1 MHAQT
6 KKRYGFIAAAL
17 AAGLVLSGC
26 SGSSEEAAETVAPT
40 EAASAPAEVDGIA
53 TAKAAYDAA
62 LAASLTFAYP
72 GEAFDASGASGKKVA
87 MISINDQIP
96 VLAQWTNTI
105 KAGLESKGVVVT
117 QTSDAGGV
125 IEPLPK
131 FFEQAVTEGVD
142 LIITNAVPAGLIPLD
157 VIGDIPV
164 MTTNQTA
171 APGVP
176 VAAGIAADP
185 SFDYTLAASLMADWF
200 CVTGAGAGNAV
211 VWGSEG
217 QASSPIMIE
226 TIKARVAENC
236 ADSAVTYLDAPLA
249 SWFDGT
255 LDGVAKNAV
264 TADPSITHLMPIY
277 DGMSF
282 ATGAGLSA
290 AGSTAIQSSFNMTPD
305 VAKGIGTGSVKM
317 DVGCPNDWFS
327 YATADAGLRILTGN
341 AVPENYGITC
351 KVFDESNIGSI
362 DPSVE
367 NSVNW
372 YGIDFAAEF
381 AKYWAAS

>member
-1 MHAQT
+1 MQA
-6 KKRYGFIAAAL
+6 KKKMRFGFVAAAL

-26 SGSSEEAAETVAPT
+26 SSSSEEAAPT
-40 EAASAPAEVDGIA
+40 EAASAPAAADGLA

-72 GEAFDASGASGKKVA
+72 GDAFDASAASGKRVA

-96 VLAQWTNTI
+96 VLKQWTDTI
-105 KAGLESKGVVVT
+105 AAGLESQGVTIT
-117 QTSDAGGV
+117 QKSDAGG
-125 IEPLPK
+125 IIDPLPK
-131 FFEQAVTEGVD
+131 FFAQAVTDKVD
-142 LIITNAVPAGLIPLD
+142 LIITNAVPAAVIPLAD
-157 VIGDIPV
+157 LGDIPV

-171 APGVP
+171 APGVA
-176 VAAGIAADP
+176 VADGIAADP

-217 QASSPIMIE
+217 QASSPIMLQ
-226 TIKARVAENC
+226 TIKDRVAEVC
-236 ADSAVTYLDAPLA
+236 PDAKVDYQDAPLA
-249 SWFDGT
+249 TWFDGT

-264 TADPSITHLMPIY
+264 TADPTITHLMPIY
-277 DGMSF
+277 DGMTI
-282 ATGAGLSA
+282 ATGAGLDA
-290 AGSTAIQSSFNMTPD
+290 AGSAAIQSSFNMTPA
-305 VAKGIGTGSVKM
+305 VAAGIGTSSVKM

-327 YATADAGLRILTGN
+327 YATADAALRILTGN
-341 AVPENYGITC
+341 AVPDNYGITC

-362 DPSVE
+362 DTSVE
-367 NSVNW
+367 NSLNW

-381 AKYWAAS
+381 AKFWTAS

>member
-1 MHAQT
+1 MQA
-6 KKRYGFIAAAL
+6 KKKMRFGFVAAAL

-26 SGSSEEAAETVAPT
+26 SSSSEEAAPT
-40 EAASAPAEVDGIA
+40 EAASAPAAADGLA

-72 GEAFDASGASGKKVA
+72 GDAFDASAASGKKVA

-96 VLAQWTNTI
+96 VLKQWTDTI
-105 KAGLESKGVVVT
+105 AAGLESQGVTVT
-117 QTSDAGGV
+117 QKSDAGGV
-125 IEPLPK
+125 IDPLPK
-131 FFEQAVTEGVD
+131 FFAQAVTDQVD
-142 LIITNAVPAGLIPLD
+142 LIITNAVPAALIPLTD
-157 VIGDIPV
+157 LGDIPV

-171 APGVP
+171 APGVA
-176 VAAGIAADP
+176 VADGIAADP
-185 SFDYTLAASLMADWF
+185 SFDYTIAASLMADWF

-217 QASSPIMIE
+217 QASSPIMID
-226 TIKARVAENC
+226 TIKARVAEVC
-236 ADSAVTYLDAPLA
+236 PDAKVDYQDAPLA
-249 SWFDGT
+249 TWFDGT

-264 TADPSITHLMPIY
+264 TADATITHLMPIY
-277 DGMSF
+277 DGMTI
-282 ATGAGLSA
+282 ATGAGLDA
-290 AGSTAIQSSFNMTPD
+290 AGSAAIQSSFNMTPA
-305 VAKGIGTGSVKM
+305 VAAGIGTSSVKM

-327 YATADAGLRILTGN
+327 YATVDAGLRLLTGN
-341 AVPENYGITC
+341 AVPANYGITC

-362 DPSVE
+362 DATVE

-381 AKYWAAS
+381 AKFWTAS

>member
-1 MHAQT
+1 MQA
-6 KKRYGFIAAAL
+6 KKKMRYGFVAAAL

-26 SGSSEEAAETVAPT
+26 SSSSEEEAAPT
-40 EAASAPAEVDGIA
+40 ESASAPAAADGLA

-72 GEAFDASGASGKKVA
+72 GDAFDASAASGKKVA

-96 VLAQWTNTI
+96 VLKQWTDTI
-105 KAGLESKGVVVT
+105 KAGLESQGVTVT

-125 IEPLPK
+125 IDPLPK
-131 FFEQAVTEGVD
+131 FFQQAVTDKVD
-142 LIITNAVPAGLIPLD
+142 LIITNAVPAALIPLTD
-157 VIGDIPV
+157 LGDIPV

-171 APGVP
+171 APGVA

-185 SFDYTLAASLMADWF
+185 SFDYTIAASLMADWF

-217 QASSPIMIE
+217 QASSPIMID
-226 TIKARVAENC
+226 TIKARTTANC
-236 ADSAVTYLDAPLA
+236 PDAKVDYQDAPLA
-249 SWFDGT
+249 TWFDGT

-264 TADPSITHLMPIY
+264 TADPTITHLMPIY
-277 DGMSF
+277 DGMTI
-282 ATGAGLSA
+282 ATGAGLDA
-290 AGSTAIQSSFNMTPD
+290 AGSAAIQSSFNMTPA
-305 VAKGIGTGSVKM
+305 VAAGIGKGSVKM

-327 YATADAGLRILTGN
+327 YATVDAGLRLLTGN
-341 AVPENYGITC
+341 AVPANYGITC

-362 DPSVE
+362 DATVE

-381 AKYWAAS
+381 AKFWTAS

>member
-1 MHAQT
+1 MQA
-6 KKRYGFIAAAL
+6 KKKMRFGFVAAAL

-26 SGSSEEAAETVAPT
+26 SSSSEEEAAPT
-40 EAASAPAEVDGIA
+40 EAASAPAAADGLA

-72 GEAFDASGASGKKVA
+72 GDAFDASAASGMKVA

-96 VLAQWTNTI
+96 VLKQWTDTI
-105 KAGLESKGVVVT
+105 AAGLESQGVTVT
-117 QTSDAGGV
+117 QKSDAGGV
-125 IEPLPK
+125 IDPLPK
-131 FFEQAVTEGVD
+131 FFAQAVTDQVD
-142 LIITNAVPAGLIPLD
+142 LIITNAVPAALIPLTD
-157 VIGDIPV
+157 LGDIPV

-171 APGVP
+171 APGVA

-185 SFDYTLAASLMADWF
+185 SFDYTIAASLMADWF

-217 QASSPIMIE
+217 QASSPIMID
-226 TIKARVAENC
+226 TIKARVAEVC
-236 ADSAVTYLDAPLA
+236 PDAKVDYQDAPLA
-249 SWFDGT
+249 TWFDGT

-264 TADPSITHLMPIY
+264 TADATITHLMPIY
-277 DGMSF
+277 DGMTI
-282 ATGAGLSA
+282 ATGAGLDA
-290 AGSTAIQSSFNMTPD
+290 AGSAAIQSSFNMTPA
-305 VAKGIGTGSVKM
+305 VAAGIGTSSVKM

-327 YATADAGLRILTGN
+327 YATVDAGLRLLTGN
-341 AVPENYGITC
+341 AVPANYGITC

-362 DPSVE
+362 DATVE

-381 AKYWAAS
+381 AKFWTAS

>member
-1 MHAQT
+1 MQA
-6 KKRYGFIAAAL
+6 KKKMRFGFVAAAL

-26 SGSSEEAAETVAPT
+26 SSSSEEAAPT
-40 EAASAPAEVDGIA
+40 EAASAPAAADGLA

-72 GEAFDASGASGKKVA
+72 GDAFDASAASGKRVA

-96 VLAQWTNTI
+96 VLKQWTDTI
-105 KAGLESKGVVVT
+105 AAGLESQGVTIT
-117 QTSDAGGV
+117 QKSDAGGV
-125 IEPLPK
+125 IDPLPK
-131 FFEQAVTEGVD
+131 FFAQAVTDKVD
-142 LIITNAVPAGLIPLD
+142 LIITNAVPAAVIPLAD
-157 VIGDIPV
+157 LGDIPV

-171 APGVP
+171 APGVA
-176 VAAGIAADP
+176 VADGIAADP

-217 QASSPIMIE
+217 QASSPIMLQ
-226 TIKARVAENC
+226 TIKDRVAEVC
-236 ADSAVTYLDAPLA
+236 PDAKVDYQDAPLA
-249 SWFDGT
+249 TWFDGT

-264 TADPSITHLMPIY
+264 TADATITHLMPIY
-277 DGMSF
+277 DGMTI
-282 ATGAGLSA
+282 ATGAGLDA
-290 AGSTAIQSSFNMTPD
+290 AGSAAIQSSFNMTPA
-305 VAKGIGTGSVKM
+305 VAAGIGTSSVKM

-327 YATADAGLRILTGN
+327 YATADAALRFLTGN
-341 AVPENYGITC
+341 AVPDNYGITC

-362 DPSVE
+362 DTSVE
-367 NSVNW
+367 NSLNW

-381 AKYWAAS
+381 AKFWTAS

>member
-1 MHAQT
+1 
-6 KKRYGFIAAAL
+6 
-17 AAGLVLSGC
+17 LSGC
-26 SGSSEEAAETVAPT
+26 SSSSEEAAPT
-40 EAASAPAEVDGIA
+40 EAASAPAAADNLAVA
-53 TAKAAYDAA
+53 QAAYDAA

-72 GEAFDASGASGKKVA
+72 GDAFDASAASGKKVA

-96 VLAQWTNTI
+96 VLKQWTDTI
-105 KAGLESKGVVVT
+105 AAGLESQGVKVT
-117 QTSDAGGV
+117 QKSDAGGV
-125 IEPLPK
+125 IDPLPK
-131 FFEQAVTEGVD
+131 FFAQAVTDKVD
-142 LIITNAVPAGLIPLD
+142 LIITNAVPAALIPLAD
-157 VIGDIPV
+157 LGDIPV

-171 APGVP
+171 APGVA
-176 VAAGIAADP
+176 VAEGIAADP
-185 SFDYTLAASLMADWF
+185 SFDYTIAASLMADWF

-217 QASSPIMIE
+217 QASSPVMIDV
-226 TIKARVAENC
+226 IKARVAEVC
-236 ADSAVTYLDAPLA
+236 PGAKVDYQDAPLA

-282 ATGAGLSA
+282 ATGAGLTA
-290 AGSTAIQSSFNMTPD
+290 AGSAAIQSSFNMTPA
-305 VAKGIGTGSVKM
+305 VAAAIGTSSVKM

-327 YATADAGLRILTGN
+327 YATVDAGLRLLTGN

-351 KVFDESNIGSI
+351 KVFDESNIASI
-362 DPSVE
+362 DATVE

-381 AKYWAAS
+381 AKFWTAG

>member
-1 MHAQT
+1 MQA
-6 KKRYGFIAAAL
+6 KKKMRFGFVAAAL

-26 SGSSEEAAETVAPT
+26 SSSSEEAAPT
-40 EAASAPAEVDGIA
+40 EAASAPAAADGLA

-72 GEAFDASGASGKKVA
+72 GDAFDASAASGKKVA

-96 VLAQWTNTI
+96 VLKQWTDTI
-105 KAGLESKGVVVT
+105 AAGLESQGVTIT
-117 QTSDAGGV
+117 QKSDAGGV
-125 IEPLPK
+125 IDPLPK
-131 FFEQAVTEGVD
+131 FFAQAVTDKVD
-142 LIITNAVPAGLIPLD
+142 LIVTNAVPAALIPLAD
-157 VIGDIPV
+157 LGDIPV

-171 APGVP
+171 APGVA
-176 VAAGIAADP
+176 VADGIAADP

-217 QASSPIMIE
+217 QASSPIMID
-226 TIKARVAENC
+226 TIKARVAEVC
-236 ADSAVTYLDAPLA
+236 PDAKVDYQDAPLA
-249 SWFDGT
+249 TWFDGT

-264 TADPSITHLMPIY
+264 TADATITHLMPIY
-277 DGMSF
+277 DGMTI
-282 ATGAGLSA
+282 ATGAGLDA
-290 AGSTAIQSSFNMTPD
+290 AGSAAIQSSFNMTPA
-305 VAKGIGTGSVKM
+305 VAAGIGTSSVKM

-327 YATADAGLRILTGN
+327 YATVDAGLRLLTGN
-341 AVPENYGITC
+341 AVPDNYGITC

-362 DPSVE
+362 DTSVE

-381 AKYWAAS
+381 AKFWTAS

>member
-1 MHAQT
+1 MQA
-6 KKRYGFIAAAL
+6 KKKMRFGFVAAAL

-26 SGSSEEAAETVAPT
+26 SSSSEEEAAPT
-40 EAASAPAEVDGIA
+40 EAASAPAAADGLA

-72 GEAFDASGASGKKVA
+72 GDAFDASAASGKKVA

-96 VLAQWTNTI
+96 VLKQWTDTI
-105 KAGLESKGVVVT
+105 AAGLESQGVTVT
-117 QTSDAGGV
+117 QKSDAGGV
-125 IEPLPK
+125 IDPLPK
-131 FFEQAVTEGVD
+131 FFAQAVTDQVD
-142 LIITNAVPAGLIPLD
+142 LIITNAVPAALIPLTD
-157 VIGDIPV
+157 LGDIPV

-171 APGVP
+171 APGVA
-176 VAAGIAADP
+176 VADGIAADP
-185 SFDYTLAASLMADWF
+185 SFDYTIAASLMADWF

-217 QASSPIMIE
+217 QASSPIMID
-226 TIKARVAENC
+226 TIKARVAEVC
-236 ADSAVTYLDAPLA
+236 PDAKVDYQDAPLA
-249 SWFDGT
+249 TWFDGT

-277 DGMSF
+277 DGMTI
-282 ATGAGLSA
+282 ATGAGIDA
-290 AGSTAIQSSFNMTPD
+290 AGSAAIQSSFNMTPA
-305 VAKGIGTGSVKM
+305 VAAGIGTSSVKM

-327 YATADAGLRILTGN
+327 YATVDAGLRLLTGN
-341 AVPENYGITC
+341 AVPDNYGITC

-362 DPSVE
+362 DATVE

-381 AKYWAAS
+381 AKFWTAS

>member
-1 MHAQT
+1 MQA
-6 KKRYGFIAAAL
+6 KKKMRFGFVAAAL

-26 SGSSEEAAETVAPT
+26 SSSSEEEAAPT
-40 EAASAPAEVDGIA
+40 EAASAPAAADGLA

-72 GEAFDASGASGKKVA
+72 GDAFDASAASGKKVA

-96 VLAQWTNTI
+96 VLKQWTDTI
-105 KAGLESKGVVVT
+105 AAGLESQGVTVT
-117 QTSDAGGV
+117 QKSDAGGV
-125 IEPLPK
+125 IDPLPK
-131 FFEQAVTEGVD
+131 FFAQAVTDQVD
-142 LIITNAVPAGLIPLD
+142 LIITNAVPAALIPLTD
-157 VIGDIPV
+157 LGDIPV

-171 APGVP
+171 APGVA
-176 VAAGIAADP
+176 VADGIAADP
-185 SFDYTLAASLMADWF
+185 SFDYTIAASLMADWF

-217 QASSPIMIE
+217 QASSPIMID
-226 TIKARVAENC
+226 TIKARVAEVC
-236 ADSAVTYLDAPLA
+236 PDAKVDYQDAPLA
-249 SWFDGT
+249 TWFDGT

-264 TADPSITHLMPIY
+264 TADATITHLMPIY
-277 DGMSF
+277 DGMTI
-282 ATGAGLSA
+282 ATGAGLDA
-290 AGSTAIQSSFNMTPD
+290 AGSAAIQSSFNMTPA
-305 VAKGIGTGSVKM
+305 VAAGIGTSSVKM

-327 YATADAGLRILTGN
+327 YATVDAGLRLLTGN
-341 AVPENYGITC
+341 AVPDNYGITC

-362 DPSVE
+362 DATVE

-381 AKYWAAS
+381 AKFWTAS

>member
-1 MHAQT
+1 MQAQ
-6 KKRYGFIAAAL
+6 KKMRFGFVAAAL

-26 SGSSEEAAETVAPT
+26 SSSSEEAAPT
-40 EAASAPAEVDGIA
+40 EAASAPAAADGLA
-53 TAKAAYDAA
+53 TAKASYDAA

-72 GEAFDASGASGKKVA
+72 GDAFDASAASGKKVA

-96 VLAQWTNTI
+96 VLKQWTDTI
-105 KAGLESKGVVVT
+105 AAGLESQGVTVT
-117 QTSDAGGV
+117 QKSDAGGV
-125 IEPLPK
+125 IDPLPK
-131 FFEQAVTEGVD
+131 FFAQAVTDKVD
-142 LIITNAVPAGLIPLD
+142 LIITNAVPAALIPLTD
-157 VIGDIPV
+157 LGDIPV

-171 APGVP
+171 APGVA

-217 QASSPIMIE
+217 QASSPIMIQ
-226 TIKARVAENC
+226 TIKDRVAEVC
-236 ADSAVTYLDAPLA
+236 PDAKVDYQDAPLA
-249 SWFDGT
+249 TWFDGT

-264 TADPSITHLMPIY
+264 TADATITHLMPIY
-277 DGMSF
+277 DGMTI
-282 ATGAGLSA
+282 ATGAGLDA
-290 AGSTAIQSSFNMTPD
+290 AGSAAIQSSFNMTPA
-305 VAKGIGTGSVKM
+305 VAAGIGTSSVKM

-327 YATADAGLRILTGN
+327 YATVDAGLRLLTGN
-341 AVPENYGITC
+341 AVPDNYGITC

-362 DPSVE
+362 DTSVE

-381 AKYWAAS
+381 AKFWTAS

>member
-1 MHAQT
+1 MQA
-6 KKRYGFIAAAL
+6 KKKMRFGFVAAAL

-26 SGSSEEAAETVAPT
+26 SSSSEEEAAPT
-40 EAASAPAEVDGIA
+40 EAASAPAAADGLA
-53 TAKAAYDAA
+53 TAKASYDAA

-72 GEAFDASGASGKKVA
+72 GDAFDASAASGKRVA

-96 VLAQWTNTI
+96 VLKQWTDTI
-105 KAGLESKGVVVT
+105 AAGLESQGVTVT
-117 QTSDAGGV
+117 QKSDAGGV
-125 IEPLPK
+125 IDPLPK
-131 FFEQAVTEGVD
+131 FFAQAVTDKVD
-142 LIITNAVPAGLIPLD
+142 LIITNAVPAALIPLTD
-157 VIGDIPV
+157 LGDIPV

-171 APGVP
+171 APGVA
-176 VAAGIAADP
+176 VADGIAADP

-217 QASSPIMIE
+217 QASSPIMID
-226 TIKARVAENC
+226 TIKARVAEVC
-236 ADSAVTYLDAPLA
+236 PDAKVDYQDAPLA
-249 SWFDGT
+249 TWFDGT

-264 TADPSITHLMPIY
+264 TADATITHLMPIY
-277 DGMSF
+277 DGMTI
-282 ATGAGLSA
+282 ATGAGLDA
-290 AGSTAIQSSFNMTPD
+290 AGSAAIQSSFNMTPA
-305 VAKGIGTGSVKM
+305 VAAGIGTSSVKM

-327 YATADAGLRILTGN
+327 YATADAALRILTGN
-341 AVPENYGITC
+341 AVPDNYGITC

-362 DPSVE
+362 DTSVE

-381 AKYWAAS
+381 AKFWTAS

>member
-1 MHAQT
+1 MQA
-6 KKRYGFIAAAL
+6 KKKMRFGFVAAAL

-26 SGSSEEAAETVAPT
+26 SSSSEEAAPT
-40 EAASAPAEVDGIA
+40 EAASAPAAADGLA

-72 GEAFDASGASGKKVA
+72 GDAFDASAASGKKVA

-96 VLAQWTNTI
+96 VLKQWTDTI
-105 KAGLESKGVVVT
+105 AAGLEDNGVTVT
-117 QTSDAGGV
+117 QKSDAGGV
-125 IEPLPK
+125 IDPLPK
-131 FFEQAVTEGVD
+131 FFAQAVTDKVD
-142 LIITNAVPAGLIPLD
+142 LIITNAVPAALIPLTD
-157 VIGDIPV
+157 LGDIPV

-171 APGVP
+171 APGVA
-176 VAAGIAADP
+176 VAEGIAADP

-217 QASSPIMIE
+217 QASSPIMIQ
-226 TIKARVAENC
+226 TIKDRVAEVC
-236 ADSAVTYLDAPLA
+236 PDAKVDYQDAPLA
-249 SWFDGT
+249 TWFDGT

-277 DGMSF
+277 DGMTI
-282 ATGAGLSA
+282 ATGAGIDA
-290 AGSTAIQSSFNMTPD
+290 AGSAAIQSSFNMTPA
-305 VAKGIGTGSVKM
+305 VAAGIGTSSVKM

-327 YATADAGLRILTGN
+327 YATVDAGLRLLTGN
-341 AVPENYGITC
+341 AVPDNYGITC

-362 DPSVE
+362 DASVE

-381 AKYWAAS
+381 AKYWTAS

>member
-1 MHAQT
+1 MQA
-6 KKRYGFIAAAL
+6 KKKMRFGFVAAAL

-26 SGSSEEAAETVAPT
+26 SSSSEEEAAPT
-40 EAASAPAEVDGIA
+40 EAASAPAAADGLA

-72 GEAFDASGASGKKVA
+72 GDAFDASAASGKKVA

-96 VLAQWTNTI
+96 VLKQWTDTI
-105 KAGLESKGVVVT
+105 AAGLESQGVTIT
-117 QTSDAGGV
+117 QKSDAGGV
-125 IEPLPK
+125 IDPLPK
-131 FFEQAVTEGVD
+131 FFAQAVTDQVD
-142 LIITNAVPAGLIPLD
+142 LIITNAVPAALIPLTD
-157 VIGDIPV
+157 LGDIPV

-171 APGVP
+171 APGVA
-176 VAAGIAADP
+176 VADGIAADP
-185 SFDYTLAASLMADWF
+185 SFDYTIAASLMADWF

-217 QASSPIMIE
+217 QASSPIMID
-226 TIKARVAENC
+226 TIKARVAEVC
-236 ADSAVTYLDAPLA
+236 PDAKVDYQDAPLA
-249 SWFDGT
+249 TWFDGT

-264 TADPSITHLMPIY
+264 TADATITHLMPIY
-277 DGMSF
+277 DGMTI
-282 ATGAGLSA
+282 ATGAGLDA
-290 AGSTAIQSSFNMTPD
+290 AGSAAIQSSFNMTPA
-305 VAKGIGTGSVKM
+305 VAAGIGTSSVKM

-327 YATADAGLRILTGN
+327 YATVDAGLRLLTGN
-341 AVPENYGITC
+341 AVPANYGITC

-362 DPSVE
+362 DATVE

-381 AKYWAAS
+381 AKFWTAS

>member
-1 MHAQT
+1 MQA
-6 KKRYGFIAAAL
+6 KKKMRFGFVAAAL

-26 SGSSEEAAETVAPT
+26 SSSSEEEAAPT
-40 EAASAPAEVDGIA
+40 EAASAPAAADGLA

-72 GEAFDASGASGKKVA
+72 GDAFDASAASGKKVA

-96 VLAQWTNTI
+96 VLKQWTDTI
-105 KAGLESKGVVVT
+105 AAGLESQGVTVT
-117 QTSDAGGV
+117 QKSDAGGV
-125 IEPLPK
+125 IDPLPK
-131 FFEQAVTEGVD
+131 FFAQAVTDQVD
-142 LIITNAVPAGLIPLD
+142 LIITNAVPAALIPLTD
-157 VIGDIPV
+157 LGDIPV

-171 APGVP
+171 APGVA
-176 VAAGIAADP
+176 VADGIAADP
-185 SFDYTLAASLMADWF
+185 SFDYTIAASLMADWF

-217 QASSPIMIE
+217 QASSPIMID
-226 TIKARVAENC
+226 TIKARVAEVC
-236 ADSAVTYLDAPLA
+236 PDAKVDYQDAPLA
-249 SWFDGT
+249 TWFDGT

-264 TADPSITHLMPIY
+264 TADATITHLMPIY
-277 DGMSF
+277 DGMTI
-282 ATGAGLSA
+282 ATGAGLDA
-290 AGSTAIQSSFNMTPD
+290 AGSAAIQSSFNMTPA
-305 VAKGIGTGSVKM
+305 VAAGIGTSSVKM

-327 YATADAGLRILTGN
+327 YATVDAGLRLLTGN
-341 AVPENYGITC
+341 AVPDNYGITC

-362 DPSVE
+362 DASVE

-381 AKYWAAS
+381 AKYWTAS

>member
-1 MHAQT
+1 MQA
-6 KKRYGFIAAAL
+6 KKKMRFGFVAAAL

-26 SGSSEEAAETVAPT
+26 SSSSEEAAPT
-40 EAASAPAEVDGIA
+40 EAASAPAAADGLA

-72 GEAFDASGASGKKVA
+72 GDAFDASAASGKRVA

-96 VLAQWTNTI
+96 VLKQWTDTI
-105 KAGLESKGVVVT
+105 AAGLESQGVTIT
-117 QTSDAGGV
+117 QKSDAGGV
-125 IEPLPK
+125 IDPLPK
-131 FFEQAVTEGVD
+131 FFAQAVTDKVD
-142 LIITNAVPAGLIPLD
+142 LIITNAVPAAVIPLAD
-157 VIGDIPV
+157 LGDIPV

-171 APGVP
+171 APGVA
-176 VAAGIAADP
+176 VADGIVADP

-217 QASSPIMIE
+217 QASSPIMIQ
-226 TIKARVAENC
+226 TIKDRVAEVC
-236 ADSAVTYLDAPLA
+236 PDAKVDYQDAPLA
-249 SWFDGT
+249 TWFDGT

-264 TADPSITHLMPIY
+264 TADATITHLMPIY
-277 DGMSF
+277 DGMTI
-282 ATGAGLSA
+282 ATGAGLDA
-290 AGSTAIQSSFNMTPD
+290 AGSAAIQSSFNMTPA
-305 VAKGIGTGSVKM
+305 VAAGIGTSSVKM

-327 YATADAGLRILTGN
+327 YATADAALRILTGN
-341 AVPENYGITC
+341 AVPDNYGITC

-362 DPSVE
+362 DTSVE

-381 AKYWAAS
+381 AKFWTAS

>member
-1 MHAQT
+1 MQA
-6 KKRYGFIAAAL
+6 KKKMRFGFVAAAL

-26 SGSSEEAAETVAPT
+26 SSSSEEAAPT
-40 EAASAPAEVDGIA
+40 EAASAPAAADGLA

-72 GEAFDASGASGKKVA
+72 GDAFDASAASGKRVA

-96 VLAQWTNTI
+96 VLKQWTDTI
-105 KAGLESKGVVVT
+105 AAGLESQGVTIT
-117 QTSDAGGV
+117 QKSDAGGV
-125 IEPLPK
+125 IDPLPK
-131 FFEQAVTEGVD
+131 FFAQAVTDKVD
-142 LIITNAVPAGLIPLD
+142 LIITNAVPAAVIPLAD
-157 VIGDIPV
+157 LGDIPV

-171 APGVP
+171 APGVA
-176 VAAGIAADP
+176 VADGIVADP

-217 QASSPIMIE
+217 QASSPIMLQ
-226 TIKARVAENC
+226 TIKDRVAEVC
-236 ADSAVTYLDAPLA
+236 PDAKVDYQDAPLA
-249 SWFDGT
+249 TWFDGT

-264 TADPSITHLMPIY
+264 TADATITHLMPIY
-277 DGMSF
+277 DGMTI
-282 ATGAGLSA
+282 ATGAGLDA
-290 AGSTAIQSSFNMTPD
+290 AGSAAIQSSFNMTPA
-305 VAKGIGTGSVKM
+305 VAAGIGTSSVKM

-327 YATADAGLRILTGN
+327 YATADAALRILTGN
-341 AVPENYGITC
+341 AVPDNYGITC

-362 DPSVE
+362 DTSVE
-367 NSVNW
+367 NSLNW

-381 AKYWAAS
+381 AKFWTAS

>member
-1 MHAQT
+1 MQA
-6 KKRYGFIAAAL
+6 KKKMRFGFVAAAL

-26 SGSSEEAAETVAPT
+26 SSSSEEEAAPT
-40 EAASAPAEVDGIA
+40 EAASAPAAADGLA

-72 GEAFDASGASGKKVA
+72 GDAFDASAASGKKVA

-96 VLAQWTNTI
+96 VLKQWTDTI
-105 KAGLESKGVVVT
+105 AAGLESQGVTVT
-117 QTSDAGGV
+117 QKSDAGGV
-125 IEPLPK
+125 IDPLPK
-131 FFEQAVTEGVD
+131 FFAQAVTDQVD
-142 LIITNAVPAGLIPLD
+142 LIITNAVPAALIPLTD
-157 VIGDIPV
+157 LGDIPV

-171 APGVP
+171 APGVA
-176 VAAGIAADP
+176 VADGIAADP
-185 SFDYTLAASLMADWF
+185 SFDYTIAASLMADWF

-217 QASSPIMIE
+217 QSSSPIMID
-226 TIKARVAENC
+226 TIKARVAEVC
-236 ADSAVTYLDAPLA
+236 PDAKVDYQDAPLA
-249 SWFDGT
+249 TWFDGT

-264 TADPSITHLMPIY
+264 TADATITHLMPIY
-277 DGMSF
+277 DGMTI
-282 ATGAGLSA
+282 ATGAGLDA
-290 AGSTAIQSSFNMTPD
+290 AGSAAIQSSFNMTPA
-305 VAKGIGTGSVKM
+305 VAAGIGTSSVKM

-327 YATADAGLRILTGN
+327 YATVDAGLRLLTGN
-341 AVPENYGITC
+341 AVPDNYGITC

-362 DPSVE
+362 DATVE

-381 AKYWAAS
+381 AKFWTAS

>member
-1 MHAQT
+1 MQAQ
-6 KKRYGFIAAAL
+6 KKMRFGFVAAAL

-26 SGSSEEAAETVAPT
+26 SSSSEEEAAPT
-40 EAASAPAEVDGIA
+40 EAASAPAAANDLA
-53 TAKAAYDAA
+53 TAQAAYDAA

-72 GEAFDASGASGKKVA
+72 GDAFDASAASGKKVA

-105 KAGLESKGVVVT
+105 AAGLESNGVTVT
-117 QTSDAGGV
+117 QKSDAGGV
-125 IEPLPK
+125 PEPLAG
-131 FFEQAVTEGVD
+131 FFDQAVSSGVD
-142 LIITNAVPAGLIPLD
+142 LIITNAVPAALIPLD

-171 APGVP
+171 APGVA
-176 VAAGIAADP
+176 VADGIAADP

-217 QASSPIMIE
+217 QASSPIMIQ
-226 TIKARVAENC
+226 TIKDRVAAICPE
-236 ADSAVTYLDAPLA
+236 AKVDYQDAPLA
-249 SWFDGT
+249 TWFDGT

-277 DGMSF
+277 DGMTI
-282 ATGAGLSA
+282 ATGAGLDA
-290 AGSTAIQSSFNMTPD
+290 AGSAAIQSSFNMTPA
-305 VAKGIGTGSVKM
+305 VAAGIGTGSVKM

-327 YATADAGLRILTGN
+327 YATVDAGLRLLTGN
-341 AVPENYGITC
+341 AVPDNYGITC

-362 DPSVE
+362 DATVE

-381 AKYWAAS
+381 AKFWTAS

>member
-1 MHAQT
+1 MQA
-6 KKRYGFIAAAL
+6 KKKMRFGFVAAAL

-26 SGSSEEAAETVAPT
+26 SSSSEEAAPT
-40 EAASAPAEVDGIA
+40 EAASAPAAADGLA

-72 GEAFDASGASGKKVA
+72 GDAFDASAASGKRVA

-96 VLAQWTNTI
+96 VLKQWTDTI
-105 KAGLESKGVVVT
+105 AAGLESQGVTIT
-117 QTSDAGGV
+117 QKSDAGGV
-125 IEPLPK
+125 IDPLPK
-131 FFEQAVTEGVD
+131 FFAQAVTDKVD
-142 LIITNAVPAGLIPLD
+142 LIITNAVPAAVIPLAD
-157 VIGDIPV
+157 LGDIPV

-171 APGVP
+171 APGVA
-176 VAAGIAADP
+176 VAEGIAADP

-217 QASSPIMIE
+217 QASSPIMLQ
-226 TIKARVAENC
+226 TIKDRVAEVC
-236 ADSAVTYLDAPLA
+236 PDAKVDYQDAPLA
-249 SWFDGT
+249 TWFDGT

-264 TADPSITHLMPIY
+264 TADPTITHLMPIY
-277 DGMSF
+277 DGMTI
-282 ATGAGLSA
+282 ATGAGRDA
-290 AGSTAIQSSFNMTPD
+290 AGSAAIQSSFNMTPA
-305 VAKGIGTGSVKM
+305 VAAGIGTSSVKM

-327 YATADAGLRILTGN
+327 YATADAALRILTGN
-341 AVPENYGITC
+341 AVPDNYGITC

-362 DPSVE
+362 DTSVE

-381 AKYWAAS
+381 AKFWTAS

>member
-1 MHAQT
+1 MQAQ
-6 KKRYGFIAAAL
+6 KKMRFGFVAAAL

-26 SGSSEEAAETVAPT
+26 SSSSEEAAPT
-40 EAASAPAEVDGIA
+40 EAASAPAAANDLA
-53 TAKAAYDAA
+53 TAQAAYDAA

-72 GEAFDASGASGKKVA
+72 GNAFDASAASGKKVA

-96 VLAQWTNTI
+96 VLKQWTDTI
-105 KAGLESKGVVVT
+105 KAGLESQGATVT

-125 IEPLPK
+125 IDPLPK
-131 FFEQAVTEGVD
+131 FFAQAVTDKVD

-157 VIGDIPV
+157 DIGDIPV

-171 APGVP
+171 APGVA
-176 VAAGIAADP
+176 VADGIAADP
-185 SFDYTLAASLMADWF
+185 SFDYTIAASLMADWF

-217 QASSPIMIE
+217 QASSPIMIQ
-226 TIKARVAENC
+226 TIKDRVAAIC
-236 ADSAVTYLDAPLA
+236 PDAKVDYQDAPLA
-249 SWFDGT
+249 TWFDGT

-282 ATGAGLSA
+282 ATGAGLDA
-290 AGSTAIQSSFNMTPD
+290 AGSAAIQSSFNMTPA
-305 VAKGIGTGSVKM
+305 VAAGIGTTSVKM

-327 YATADAGLRILTGN
+327 YATVDAGLRLLTGN
-341 AVPENYGITC
+341 AVPDNYGITC

-362 DPSVE
+362 DASVE
-367 NSVNW
+367 DSVDW

-381 AKYWAAS
+381 AKFWTAS

>member
-1 MHAQT
+1 MQA
-6 KKRYGFIAAAL
+6 KKKMRFGFVAAAL

-26 SGSSEEAAETVAPT
+26 SSSSEEEAAPT
-40 EAASAPAEVDGIA
+40 EAASAPAAADGLA

-72 GEAFDASGASGKKVA
+72 GDAFDASAASGKKVA

-96 VLAQWTNTI
+96 VLKQWTDTI
-105 KAGLESKGVVVT
+105 AAGLESQGVTVT
-117 QTSDAGGV
+117 QKSDAGGV
-125 IEPLPK
+125 IDPLPK
-131 FFEQAVTEGVD
+131 FFAQAVTDQVD
-142 LIITNAVPAGLIPLD
+142 LIITNAVPAALIPLTD
-157 VIGDIPV
+157 LGDIPV

-171 APGVP
+171 APGVA
-176 VAAGIAADP
+176 VADGIAADP
-185 SFDYTLAASLMADWF
+185 SFDYTIAASLMADWF

-217 QASSPIMIE
+217 QASSPIMID
-226 TIKARVAENC
+226 TIKARVAEVC
-236 ADSAVTYLDAPLA
+236 PDAKVDYQDAPLA
-249 SWFDGT
+249 TWFDGT

-264 TADPSITHLMPIY
+264 TADATITHLMPIY
-277 DGMSF
+277 DGMTI
-282 ATGAGLSA
+282 ATGAGLDA
-290 AGSTAIQSSFNMTPD
+290 AGSAAIQSSFNMTPA
-305 VAKGIGTGSVKM
+305 VAAGIGTSSVKM

-327 YATADAGLRILTGN
+327 YATVDAGLRLLTGN
-341 AVPENYGITC
+341 AVPANYGITC

-362 DPSVE
+362 DATVE

-381 AKYWAAS
+381 AKYWTAS

>member
-1 MHAQT
+1 MQAQ
-6 KKRYGFIAAAL
+6 KKMRYGFVAAAL

-26 SGSSEEAAETVAPT
+26 SSSSEEAAPT
-40 EAASAPAEVDGIA
+40 ESASAPAAADGLA

-72 GEAFDASGASGKKVA
+72 GDAFDASSASGKKVA

-96 VLAQWTNTI
+96 VLKQWTDTI
-105 KAGLESKGVVVT
+105 AAGLESQGVTIT
-117 QTSDAGGV
+117 QKSDAGGV
-125 IEPLPK
+125 IDPLPK
-131 FFEQAVTEGVD
+131 FFAQAVTDKVD
-142 LIITNAVPAGLIPLD
+142 LIVTNAVPAALIPLAD
-157 VIGDIPV
+157 LGDIPV

-171 APGVP
+171 APGVA

-217 QASSPIMIE
+217 QASSPIMID
-226 TIKARVAENC
+226 TIKARVAEVC
-236 ADSAVTYLDAPLA
+236 PDAKVDYQDAPLA
-249 SWFDGT
+249 TWFDGT

-264 TADPSITHLMPIY
+264 TADPTITHLMPIY
-277 DGMSF
+277 DGMTI
-282 ATGAGLSA
+282 ATGAGLDA
-290 AGSTAIQSSFNMTPD
+290 AGSAAIQSSFNMTPA
-305 VAKGIGTGSVKM
+305 VAAGIGTSSVKM

-327 YATADAGLRILTGN
+327 YATADAALRILTGN
-341 AVPENYGITC
+341 AVPDNYGITC

-362 DPSVE
+362 DTSVE

-381 AKYWAAS
+381 AKFWTAS

>member
-1 MHAQT
+1 MQAQ
-6 KKRYGFIAAAL
+6 KKMRFGFIAAAL

-26 SGSSEEAAETVAPT
+26 SSASEEAAPT
-40 EAASAPAEVDGIA
+40 EAASAPAVADNLA
-53 TAKAAYDAA
+53 TAQAAYDAA

-72 GEAFDASGASGKKVA
+72 GDAFDVSAASGKRVA

-96 VLAQWTNTI
+96 VLKQWTDTI
-105 KAGLESKGVVVT
+105 AAGLESQGVKVT
-117 QTSDAGGV
+117 QKSDAGG
-125 IEPLPK
+125 IIDPLPK
-131 FFEQAVTEGVD
+131 FFAQAVTDKVD
-142 LIITNAVPAGLIPLD
+142 LIITNAVPAALIPLAD
-157 VIGDIPV
+157 LGGIPV

-171 APGVP
+171 APGVA
-176 VAAGIAADP
+176 VAEGIAADP
-185 SFDYTLAASLMADWF
+185 SFDYTIPASLMADWF

-217 QASSPIMIE
+217 QASSPVMIE
-226 TIKARVAENC
+226 VIKARVAEIC
-236 ADSAVTYLDAPLA
+236 PSAKVDYKDAPLA
-249 SWFDGT
+249 TWFDGT

-277 DGMSF
+277 DAMSF
-282 ATGAGLSA
+282 ATGAGATAASSA
-290 AGSTAIQSSFNMTPD
+290 AIQSSFNMTPA
-305 VAKGIGTGSVKM
+305 VAAGLGTSSLKM

-327 YATADAGLRILTGN
+327 YATVDAALRLLTGN

-351 KVFDESNIGSI
+351 KVFDESNIASI
-362 DPSVE
+362 DATVE

-381 AKYWAAS
+381 AKYWTAG

>member
-1 MHAQT
+1 MQAQ
-6 KKRYGFIAAAL
+6 KKMRFGFVAAAL

-26 SGSSEEAAETVAPT
+26 SSSSEEEAAPT
-40 EAASAPAEVDGIA
+40 EAASAPAAADGLA

-72 GEAFDASGASGKKVA
+72 GDAFDASAASGKKVA

-96 VLAQWTNTI
+96 VLKQWTDTI
-105 KAGLESKGVVVT
+105 AAGLESQGVTVT
-117 QTSDAGGV
+117 QKSDAGGV
-125 IEPLPK
+125 IDPLPK
-131 FFEQAVTEGVD
+131 FFAQAVTDQVD
-142 LIITNAVPAGLIPLD
+142 LIITNAVPAALIPLTD
-157 VIGDIPV
+157 LGDIPV

-171 APGVP
+171 APGVA
-176 VAAGIAADP
+176 VADGIAADP
-185 SFDYTLAASLMADWF
+185 SFDYTIAASLMADWF

-217 QASSPIMIE
+217 QASSPIMID
-226 TIKARVAENC
+226 TIKARVAEVC
-236 ADSAVTYLDAPLA
+236 PDAKVDYQDAPLA
-249 SWFDGT
+249 TWFDGT

-264 TADPSITHLMPIY
+264 TADATITHLMPIY
-277 DGMSF
+277 DGMTI
-282 ATGAGLSA
+282 ATGAGLDA
-290 AGSTAIQSSFNMTPD
+290 AGSAAIQSSFNMTPA
-305 VAKGIGTGSVKM
+305 VAAGIGTSSVKM

-327 YATADAGLRILTGN
+327 YATVDAGLRLLTGN
-341 AVPENYGITC
+341 AVPANYGITC

-362 DPSVE
+362 DATVE

-381 AKYWAAS
+381 AKFWTAS

>member
-1 MHAQT
+1 MQA
-6 KKRYGFIAAAL
+6 KKKMRFGFVAAAL

-26 SGSSEEAAETVAPT
+26 SSESEEAAPT
-40 EAASAPAEVDGIA
+40 EAASAPAAADGLA

-72 GEAFDASGASGKKVA
+72 GDAFDASAASGKKVA

-96 VLAQWTNTI
+96 VLKQWTDTI
-105 KAGLESKGVVVT
+105 AAGLESQGVTVT
-117 QTSDAGGV
+117 QKSDAGGV
-125 IEPLPK
+125 IDPLPK
-131 FFEQAVTEGVD
+131 FFAQAVTDQVD
-142 LIITNAVPAGLIPLD
+142 LIITNAVPAALIPLTD
-157 VIGDIPV
+157 LGDIPV

-171 APGVP
+171 APGVA
-176 VAAGIAADP
+176 VADGIAADP

-217 QASSPIMIE
+217 QASSPIMIQ
-226 TIKARVAENC
+226 TIKDRVAEVC
-236 ADSAVTYLDAPLA
+236 PDAKVDYQDAPLA
-249 SWFDGT
+249 TWFDGT

-264 TADPSITHLMPIY
+264 TADATITHLMPIY
-277 DGMSF
+277 DGMTI
-282 ATGAGLSA
+282 ATGAGLDA
-290 AGSTAIQSSFNMTPD
+290 AGSAAIQSSFNMTPA
-305 VAKGIGTGSVKM
+305 VAAGIGTSSVKM

-327 YATADAGLRILTGN
+327 YATVDAGLRLLTGN
-341 AVPENYGITC
+341 AVPDNYGITC

-362 DPSVE
+362 DATVE

-381 AKYWAAS
+381 AKFWTAS